1 MSFRIQIRRDT
12 ASRWAASNPVL
23 LQGEQGYETDTF
35 KMKIGNGVDP
45 YNDLPYWYAGGES
58 GGGTGATG
66 ATGPAGSSSSYCVRF
81 DYDSANQISSDSYE
95 ILNVSPWNSDG
106 LTITVNDV
114 DRAQFNFGNESTPPR
129 NMVGY
134 FYNAQTDEYVSS
146 TFGLGSIGN
155 ITTNS
160 LGSTIVSSK
169 ATNTFFSDFSSNY
182 LEFDLTPSNY
192 GGTRIATVPIVNTH
206 CYIVFNF
213 WFRGFVWIKQKT
225 LNY

>member
-45 YNDLPYWYAGGES
+45 YNDLPYWYN
-58 GGGTGATG
+58 GGGSEPGATG
-66 ATGPAGSSSSYCVRF
+66 ATGPAGATGATGPASPSGSSSSYCVRF
-81 DYDSANQISSDSYE
+81 DYDSANQINSGSYTILSSDPW
-95 ILNVSPWNSDG
+95 VSTG
-106 LTITVNDV
+106 LSITVNAV
-114 DRAQFNFGNESTPPR
+114 DRAQFTFGEESTPPR
-129 NMVGY
+129 NVIGY
-134 FYNAQTDEYVSS
+134 FYNAQQDEYTAS

-160 LGSTIVSSK
+160 LASTVTLNK
-169 ATNTFFSDFSSNY
+169 ASNNFFSDFSSNY

-192 GGTRIATVPIVNTH
+192 GGTRIPSVPIVNTH
-206 CYIVFNF
+206 CYIVFSF
-213 WFRGFVWIKQKT
+213 
-225 LNY
+225 